1 MTQEQKDILL
11 KAGIGDAT
19 DVSRYGSGHINETYK
34 VETASGTRYI
44 LQRVNTSI
52 FDERL
57 LKANVMRVT
66 EFLKAKGVK
75 SLEVVA
81 YESPWRVY
89 KFLEGYESHDVV
101 EEPHQAYDV
110 GRAFAKFQNDLA
122 DIPPPRLDDIIPKF
136 HDTPDRLRQLDEAIA
151 RDVKGRLAGVGPE
164 LAFVDTWRERAG
176 RIVGLMASG
185 DIPERVTHNDTKI
198 NNVMIDA
205 RGEVRRV
212 EFFSTLTA
220 LLTLS
225 GGFLLVGIVLD
236 HIFRDGLPVR
246 WRWIY
251 ALSAA
256 AVLLAY
262 FLKRLIVSATHRVNP
277 LYAADVLEKNLPEVK
292 NGLIIWLTL
301 RNRPARGGVERAVR
315 HALASQTADHLAVL
329 PGESVG
335 VHAPV
340 IRWAAALAVVAA
352 LVSLYFVSAPKSPF
366 VSAAR
371 ILLPSLDWAAPQAI
385 EFLEIEPGNGSVY
398 YRTPVAFR
406 ARVAG
411 GTPGDVRLIWSS
423 ADRRLVDQVVPMQSV
438 GGQLYELTFPPEGTG
453 MTESILY
460 RIAAGAGRY
469 ESFSETFRLEVR
481 PPLTFD
487 VEKLELT
494 PPPYTGAGTVT
505 QEANGT
511 IRALPETEVTI
522 TGRAS
527 EPLSKAFWVP
537 DFSTSR

>member
-11 KAGIGDAT
+11 KAGIGYAT

-205 RGEVRRV
+205 RGEAVVIDLDTTMPGSALFDFGDMVR
-212 EFFSTLTA
+212 TA
-220 LLTLS
+220 T
-225 GGFLLVGIVLD
+225 
-236 HIFRDGLPVR
+236 
-246 WRWIY
+246 
-251 ALSAA
+251 AA
-256 AVLLAY
+256 AAEDEPDLSKVFSKREY
-262 FLKRLIVSATHRVNP
+262 FEAL
-277 LYAADVLEKNLPEVK
+277 
-292 NGLIIWLTL
+292 
-301 RNRPARGGVERAVR
+301 ARGYLEGAKFLNAAERENLVFSGM
-315 HALASQTADHLAVL
+315 LATF
-329 PGESVG
+329 EVG
-335 VHAPV
+335 V
-340 IRWAAALAVVAA
+340 RFLTDYLAGDTYFHTAYSDHN
-352 LVSLYFVSAPKSPF
+352 LV
-366 VSAAR
+366 
-371 ILLPSLDWAAPQAI
+371 
-385 EFLEIEPGNGSVY
+385 
-398 YRTPVAFR
+398 R
-406 ARVAG
+406 ARNQFQMVKS
-411 GTPGDVRLIWSS
+411 LESQKS
-423 ADRRLVDQVVPMQSV
+423 E
-438 GGQLYELTFPPEGTG
+438 YEA
-453 MTESILY
+453 IVK
-460 RIAAGAGRY
+460 
-469 ESFSETFRLEVR
+469 SFS
-481 PPLTFD
+481 
-487 VEKLELT
+487 
-494 PPPYTGAGTVT
+494 
-505 QEANGT
+505 
-511 IRALPETEVTI
+511 
-522 TGRAS
+522 
-527 EPLSKAFWVP
+527 
-537 DFSTSR
+537 